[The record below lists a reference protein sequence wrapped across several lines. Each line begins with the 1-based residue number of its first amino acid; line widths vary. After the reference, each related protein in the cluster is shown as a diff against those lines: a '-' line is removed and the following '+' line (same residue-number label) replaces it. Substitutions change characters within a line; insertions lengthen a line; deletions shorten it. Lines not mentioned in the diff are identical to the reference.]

1 MPGLPERPPKAG
13 PPQPEILLNERV
25 QRPFAP
31 DKVARALEG
40 RNNKDIKNVEKE
52 GQDVERYIL
61 KLGNRLSSL
70 EGRTPDAWHEV
81 MKRVQSFDTD
91 FMKEL
96 SELIKQLKEHPRDED
111 SDIDKIHFEALVK
124 ALEEVRVPA
133 GIAFEE
139 RRFYAK
145 NHDNRRPIKKVRYT
159 SFDLKKLH
167 PKTFD
172 LKGLGIK
179 NRFHF
184 LRDGLVL
191 AHGHHTYAFEN
202 LPERSDEEI
211 KKEIEA
217 GKNTPSDH
225 GLRDTSLETLKS
237 MQMRLAEFFRVRD
250 YLPENRHTGELT
262 SVQIIDR
269 MKREYDLVQ
278 EAIEKLEE
286 FEILLEGVDTVR
298 DYQHLTKQFPDKT
311 ITKMD
316 KKLSKRS
323 WLAHDIEGTERYE
336 LVLNPEKKVS
346 DKEKSK
352 MLGETLEMLVRLD
365 NLAKAYKVVL
375 ETLKDKKI

>member
-1 MPGLPERPPKAG
+1 MPGAPEQPPKVSV
-13 PPQPEILLNERV
+13 PKPEITLNERA
-25 QRPFAP
+25 QRPFAS
-31 DKVARALEG
+31 DKVTRALEG
-40 RNNKDIKNVEKE
+40 RNNKDIKNVLKE
-52 GQDVERYIL
+52 GREVGRGIL

-70 EGRTPDAWHEV
+70 EGRAPDAWHEV

-124 ALEEVRVPA
+124 ALEEVRGNA
-133 GIAFEE
+133 DTAFQV
-139 RRFYAK
+139 RGFYAK
-145 NHDNRRPIKKVRYT
+145 NHDRPIKKARYV
-159 SFDLKKLH
+159 SLDLKNGWKNI
-167 PKTFD
+167 
-172 LKGLGIK
+172 GIK
-179 NRFHF
+179 NRFHL
-184 LRDGLVL
+184 LRDGLVV
-191 AHGHHTYAFEN
+191 ARGHHTYAFEN

-211 KKEIEA
+211 AKEVDA
-217 GKNTPSDH
+217 RKNTPPDH
-225 GLRDTSLETLKS
+225 ELRDTSLETLKS
-237 MQMRLAEFFRVRD
+237 MQIRLAEFLRVRD
-250 YLPENRHTGELT
+250 YLPEDIHMGELT

-278 EAIEKLEE
+278 EAISKLEE
-286 FEILLEGVDTVR
+286 FEVLLEGVDTVR
-298 DYQHLTKQFPDKT
+298 DYQHLTKQFPDKA

-323 WLAHDIEGTERYE
+323 WLAHDIEGTEKYE

-365 NLAKAYKVVL
+365 NVAKAYKIVL